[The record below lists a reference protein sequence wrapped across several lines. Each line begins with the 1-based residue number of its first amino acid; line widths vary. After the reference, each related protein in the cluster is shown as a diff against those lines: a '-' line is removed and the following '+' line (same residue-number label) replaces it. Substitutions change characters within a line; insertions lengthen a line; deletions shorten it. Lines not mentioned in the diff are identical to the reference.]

1 LRDDFGLI
9 LAATLTLLALI
20 IGFRFS
26 MATARYDQRK
36 NYEEQ
41 EANAIGTEYVRADL
55 LSPIEAAKVRSL
67 LGSYLDQRV
76 LFMMNKSYCRS
87 APAPSIASRVSDAA
101 PHARHRAS
109 GVVVNAPRRISLSP
123 RHFAVAII
131 RF

>member
-1 LRDDFGLI
+1 
-9 LAATLTLLALI
+9 
-20 IGFRFS
+20 

-87 APAPSIASRVSDAA
+87 APALFNCKPSFRRSAA
-101 PHARHRAS
+101 RATS
-109 GVVVNAPRRISLSP
+109 GEWGCR
-123 RHFAVAII
+123 
-131 RF
+131 